1 MEKLGII
8 RRSSSTW
15 SSPLHMVEKKTPGTW
30 RPYGDYRRLND
41 ATTHDRYPVPHM
53 QDFTAQL
60 EGKKIFSKID
70 LVRGYNQIPVA
81 AVDIPKTAVITPFGL
96 FEFLRML
103 FGLRNAAQAFQR
115 LMDQVCR
122 GLEEFLFVYLDDIL
136 IASCDAKQ
144 HRRHLRLLFKRLAE
158 HGLVINVAKCKFG
171 VDAIDFL
178 GHRVTEQGVQPLP
191 ERVEAIRK
199 IPPPC
204 DAKALNEFLGM
215 VNFYHRFVPHAATLM
230 EPLHSMSHVKGSN
243 FQWTERLQSA
253 FNETK
258 QALASATLLIHPSNT
273 ATTCLTVDASNL
285 AVGVLEQFLDGNWK
299 PLAFFSRKLDKAQK
313 NYSTFDRELFAIY
326 AAVKHFGYFI
336 EGRRFHIFTDHKPL
350 TFAFASNSDR
360 WTPRQQ
366 RHLAFIA
373 EHTTDIRHIHGRDN
387 AVADALSRVE
397 LISDPVCMS
406 AHCPDLDLLGMAKAQ
421 HGDSDV
427 QAHRTAITCLVLAD
441 LPIPGTST
449 TLLCDTSTG
458 VARPIVPLAWRRVVF
473 DTIHGLAHPGI
484 RTSRK
489 LVAARFVWHGMN
501 KQVGIWAKTCVP
513 CQRSK
518 VHRHVTAPLQH
529 GHLPDRRFQRIHVDI
544 VGPLPI
550 SQGKPYLFTI
560 IDRYTRWP
568 EAIPMADATAS
579 SCAFALLSQHIARFG
594 VPEDVTS
601 DRGPQFT
608 SALWTALNTLLG
620 VQHHRTTA
628 YHPQANGIIE
638 RLHRQLKSA
647 LKARLVGPA
656 WMDELPLVLLGLR
669 SAPKEDL
676 GCSPSELVY
685 GTTIRL
691 PGEFFEAP
699 TSSAEQDVSGFLAR
713 LRSTMAA
720 LRPKETTHHRRH
732 TIHMPVDLERC
743 SFVFVRHNAH
753 RTPLQCIYDG
763 SFRVLQ
769 TAAKYF
775 TLDINGRQDTYLWIG
790 SNLHL

>member
-1 MEKLGII
+1 
-8 RRSSSTW
+8 
-15 SSPLHMVEKKTPGTW
+15 
-30 RPYGDYRRLND
+30 
-41 ATTHDRYPVPHM
+41 
-53 QDFTAQL
+53 
-60 EGKKIFSKID
+60 
-70 LVRGYNQIPVA
+70 
-81 AVDIPKTAVITPFGL
+81 
-96 FEFLRML
+96 
-103 FGLRNAAQAFQR
+103 
-115 LMDQVCR
+115 
-122 GLEEFLFVYLDDIL
+122 
-136 IASCDAKQ
+136 
-144 HRRHLRLLFKRLAE
+144 
-158 HGLVINVAKCKFG
+158 
-171 VDAIDFL
+171 
-178 GHRVTEQGVQPLP
+178 
-191 ERVEAIRK
+191 
-199 IPPPC
+199 
-204 DAKALNEFLGM
+204 
-215 VNFYHRFVPHAATLM
+215 
-230 EPLHSMSHVKGSN
+230 
-243 FQWTERLQSA
+243 
-253 FNETK
+253 
-258 QALASATLLIHPSNT
+258 
-273 ATTCLTVDASNL
+273 
-285 AVGVLEQFLDGNWK
+285 
-299 PLAFFSRKLDKAQK
+299 
-313 NYSTFDRELFAIY
+313 
-326 AAVKHFGYFI
+326 
-336 EGRRFHIFTDHKPL
+336 
-350 TFAFASNSDR
+350 
-360 WTPRQQ
+360 
-366 RHLAFIA
+366 
-373 EHTTDIRHIHGRDN
+373 
-387 AVADALSRVE
+387 
-397 LISDPVCMS
+397 MS

-421 HGDSDV
+421 QGDSDI
-427 QAHRTAITCLVLAD
+427 QAYRTAITRLVLAD

-529 GHLPDRRFQRIHVDI
+529 GHLPDRRFQQIHVDI

-550 SQGKPYLFTI
+550 YQGKSYLFTI

-691 PGEFFEAP
+691 PGEFFETP

-732 TIHMPVDLERC
+732 TIHMPVDLQRC
-743 SFVFVRHNAH
+743 SFVFVRHDAH

-763 SFRVLQ
+763 PFRVLQ
-769 TAAKYF
+769 RAAKYF
-775 TLDINGRQDTYLWIG
+775 TLDINGRQDTVSVDRLKPAFVDTEFG
-790 SNLHL
+790 LPEEAQHRKLHIVGRSRKGRVIRPSAKLLDTVA

>member
-1 MEKLGII
+1 
-8 RRSSSTW
+8 
-15 SSPLHMVEKKTPGTW
+15 MVTGS
-30 RPYGDYRRLND
+30 
-41 ATTHDRYPVPHM
+41 HSH
-53 QDFTAQL
+53 
-60 EGKKIFSKID
+60 S
-70 LVRGYNQIPVA
+70 
-81 AVDIPKTAVITPFGL
+81 
-96 FEFLRML
+96 
-103 FGLRNAAQAFQR
+103 
-115 LMDQVCR
+115 
-122 GLEEFLFVYLDDIL
+122 
-136 IASCDAKQ
+136 
-144 HRRHLRLLFKRLAE
+144 
-158 HGLVINVAKCKFG
+158 
-171 VDAIDFL
+171 FL
-178 GHRVTEQGVQPLP
+178 GNLTKH
-191 ERVEAIRK
+191 RK
-199 IPPPC
+199 ITAPST
-204 DAKALNEFLGM
+204 
-215 VNFYHRFVPHAATLM
+215 VNFLPYM
-230 EPLHSMSHVKGSN
+230 
-243 FQWTERLQSA
+243 LQLSILV
-253 FNETK
+253 T
-258 QALASATLLIHPSNT
+258 S
-273 ATTCLTVDASNL
+273 
-285 AVGVLEQFLDGNWK
+285 
-299 PLAFFSRKLDKAQK
+299 
-313 NYSTFDRELFAIY
+313 Y
-326 AAVKHFGYFI
+326 I

-373 EHTTDIRHIHGRDN
+373 EYTTDIRHIHGRDN

-406 AHCPDLDLLGMAKAQ
+406 AHRPDLNLLGMAKAQ

-427 QAHRTAITCLVLAD
+427 QAYRTAITRLVLAD

-550 SQGKPYLFTI
+550 SQGKSYLFTI

-720 LRPKETTHHRRH
+720 LRPKDTTHHRRH
-732 TIHMPVDLERC
+732 TIHMPVDLQRC
-743 SFVFVRHNAH
+743 SFVFVRHDAH

-763 SFRVLQ
+763 PFRVLQ
-769 TAAKYF
+769 RAAKYF
-775 TLDINGRQDTYLWIG
+775 TLDINGRQDTVSVDRLKPAFVDTEFG
-790 SNLHL
+790 LPEEAQHRHLHIVGRSRKGRVIRLPAKLLDTVA